1 MMEDPDNEWRRSV
14 PAKTSQDSTT
24 EATEATDASATA
36 DTQDAAD
43 IADTTGTA
51 DAAATADVKD
61 APPRSPLERF
71 GITGK
76 ALQWANW
83 ISVAVGIYI
92 LITAVAVVGDGFK
105 AATGGQAEELFAF
118 ASNPLVALMIGLL
131 ATALIQSSSTVTSI
145 IVGLVAGGL
154 PMATAIPMLMGANVG
169 TTLTSTLVSLGM
181 VRDKESFR
189 RAFAAASIHDFYN
202 LLAVIIFLPLELAFG
217 LVEKSSAWMSE
228 QLAGSDGG
236 PLAAVFGGLGTGV
249 TTLTDPMGDLITSA
263 LSPLPTPF
271 DGIAMILLGI
281 GLILSVINMIGKL
294 LKIVMVG
301 RAKQV
306 LHTAI
311 GRGPV
316 SGITSGTLIT
326 VMVQS
331 SSTTT
336 SLIVPLAGSGT
347 FSIKQVYPFTLGA
360 NVGTTLTALI
370 AAFAF
375 SGAEAQLA
383 LQAAFIHVVY
393 NIFALLV
400 IYGLPFLR
408 WIPPWGATT
417 LARLGAENKLYVAV
431 WVIGM
436 FLVLPALLILLTVLL

>member
-1 MMEDPDNEWRRSV
+1 M
-14 PAKTSQDSTT
+14 PAEVTQGP
-24 EATEATDASATA
+24 ASP
-36 DTQDAAD
+36 
-43 IADTTGTA
+43 
-51 DAAATADVKD
+51 D
-61 APPRSPLERF
+61 APPASSPTMTVTDTAAPVATVATPTTATVAQDTPTDPSTGSGEITAPPPTSPLERL
-71 GITGK
+71 GLRGR
-76 ALQWANW
+76 ALSLANW
-83 ISVAVGIYI
+83 VTVVLGIYL

-105 AATGGQAEELFAF
+105 AATGGQAGELFSF

-131 ATALIQSSSTVTSI
+131 ATALIQSSTTVTSI
-145 IVGLVAGGL
+145 IVGLCAGGL
-154 PMATAIPMLMGANVG
+154 PMTTAIPMLMGANVG

-181 VRDKESFR
+181 VRDRESFR

-202 LLAVIIFLPLELAFG
+202 LLAVVIFLPLELAFG
-217 LVEKSSAWMSE
+217 VLEKSSSWLSG

-236 PLAAVFGGLGTGV
+236 PLAAVFGALGDGV
-249 TTLTDPMGDLITSA
+249 TAVTDPLADLLTA
-263 LSPLPTPF
+263 AVGPLPGPWGGIILIVV
-271 DGIAMILLGI
+271 GIA
-281 GLILSVINMIGKL
+281 LILGVISMIGTL
-294 LKIVMVG
+294 LKVVMVG

-316 SGITSGTLIT
+316 SGIASGTLIT

-347 FSIKQVYPFTLGA
+347 FSIRQVYPFTLGA

-375 SGAEAQLA
+375 TGAEAQLA
-383 LQAAFIHVVY
+383 LQAALVHVLY
-393 NIFALLV
+393 NVFALAV

-408 WIPPWGATT
+408 WIPPWAATT
-417 LARLGAENKLYVAV
+417 LARFGAENKFYVAA
-431 WVIGM
+431 WVIGV
-436 FLVLPALLILLTVLL
+436 FLLLPALLILLTVLL

>member
-1 MMEDPDNEWRRSV
+1 MPAEVTHDPTTD
-14 PAKTSQDSTT
+14 TSS
-24 EATEATDASATA
+24 DARA
-36 DTQDAAD
+36 
-43 IADTTGTA
+43 
-51 DAAATADVKD
+51 AAATAATDTSADTANEV
-61 APPRSPLERF
+61 PPPSPLERL
-71 GITGK
+71 GLKGR
-76 ALQWANW
+76 ALNWANW
-83 ISVAVGIYI
+83 ISVVLGIYV
-92 LITAVAVVGDGFK
+92 LITAVSVVGDGFK
-105 AATGGQAEELFAF
+105 AATGDQAEELFSF

-131 ATALIQSSSTVTSI
+131 ATALIQSSTTVTSI
-145 IVGLVAGGL
+145 IVGLCAGGL

-181 VRDKESFR
+181 VRDKDSFR

-202 LLAVIIFLPLELAFG
+202 LLAVIIFLPLELTFG
-217 LVEKSSAWMSE
+217 ILERSSSWLSD

-236 PLAAVFGGLGTGV
+236 PLAAVFEGLGNGV
-249 TTLTDPMGDLITSA
+249 TTVTEPLGDLIGTVF
-263 LSPLPTPF
+263 SPLPTPW
-271 DGIAMILLGI
+271 DGIA
-281 GLILSVINMIGKL
+281 LILVGIALILGVISMIGKL
-294 LKIVMVG
+294 LKVVMVG

-375 SGAEAQLA
+375 SGVEAQLA
-383 LQAAFIHVVY
+383 LQAAFVHVLY
-393 NIFALLV
+393 NLFALLV

-431 WVIGM
+431 WVIGV
-436 FLVLPALLILLTVLL
+436 FLLLPALLILLTVLL